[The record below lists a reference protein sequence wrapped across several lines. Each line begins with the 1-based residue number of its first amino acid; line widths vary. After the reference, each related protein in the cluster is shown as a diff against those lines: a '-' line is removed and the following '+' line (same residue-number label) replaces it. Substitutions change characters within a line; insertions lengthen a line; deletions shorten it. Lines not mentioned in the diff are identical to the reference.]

1 MIKLNF
7 AHLCEQAYIS
17 NEAEK
22 ASIIGIF
29 RSIRGRPFPLE
40 YPKITVVIGITAIE
54 EEEGE
59 HKMILKMI
67 REDEG
72 GDQEIKKMEIPV
84 NILKMEQY
92 RKRGYLSIKEKREQE
107 VRLVVNFE
115 DIIFEKPGRYYI
127 KIFFD
132 KEEIHSLPF
141 DVRLDQK

>member
-40 YPKITVVIGITAIE
+40 YPKITVVVGITATE
-54 EEEGE
+54 EEEGK
-59 HKMILKMI
+59 HKMTLKMM
-67 REDEG
+67 REDEER
-72 GDQEIKKMEIPV
+72 DQELKNIEVPV

-92 RKRGYLSIKEKREQE
+92 RRRGYLSIKEKREQE
-107 VRLVVNFE
+107 IRFVVNFE
-115 DIIFEKPGRYYI
+115 DLIFEKPGRYYI